1 MFVISVRAME
11 WGAIPRESVTVK
23 PERDKS
29 DTWRASFLPPEPGMD
44 RAVAMI
50 RTPASGV
57 RLLFYR
63 KRGVK

>member
-29 DTWRASFLPPEPGMD
+29 DTWRTSFLPPEPGMD
-44 RAVAMI
+44 HAMADDPHSCYGGAV
-50 RTPASGV
+50 
-57 RLLFYR
+57 LFYGE
-63 KRGVK
+63 RGEK